1 MISRQKIWE
10 LSDDDIHLWY
20 SSLDLPATSLNG
32 LETTLDEDEQ
42 KRANRFCFERERAR
56 FVACHGL
63 LRRIL
68 GHYVDSD
75 PSELRFSYNPNG
87 KPSLRERFGGD
98 RIQFSLSHSSGC
110 AIYAV
115 TLNRKIG
122 VDLERIAPIP
132 ELEQIVNHFFSD
144 QEKSVFHLLADNEKQ
159 TAFFKT
165 WAAKEAYVKACG
177 EGLTHLNRIAISLE
191 PSKFKCSLKNGS
203 EIWENSHWWLE
214 QLRPASNFIAAVVA
228 ERSDLNEAII
238 CRPNRT
244 SNGHWSKHP

>member
-1 MISRQKIWE
+1 
-10 LSDDDIHLWY
+10 
-20 SSLDLPATSLNG
+20 
-32 LETTLDEDEQ
+32 
-42 KRANRFCFERERAR
+42 
-56 FVACHGL
+56 
-63 LRRIL
+63 
-68 GHYVDSD
+68 
-75 PSELRFSYNPNG
+75 
-87 KPSLRERFGGD
+87 
-98 RIQFSLSHSSGC
+98 
-110 AIYAV
+110 
-115 TLNRKIG
+115 